1 MSHGSFDD
9 THAHYT
15 HDRTDTSTATPNA
28 PRVPPTAS
36 FVDHTYPTTSCADQS
51 HSSTVLTSPAP
62 PVGSVLVGLVAH
74 PPRSAVFGPLTAVSD
89 PPRPVSLA
97 QVPDRCVGGIQGLS
111 LTCCSPQAHPA
122 SQTLRH
128 ALTPHT
134 AKIGSFLAAAALK
147 GAASGQ
153 SSRKQV
159 GGTTGGPHVTYSA
172 TWCLSYI
179 HLKSRW
185 VALGRSRTE
194 SY

>member
-1 MSHGSFDD
+1 MSDGSFDD

-74 PPRSAVFGPLTAVSD
+74 PPRSAVFRTVDSCERPPSTSELGAGPRQACGGDTRPLPHLLQPSGASSVANPS
-89 PPRPVSLA
+89 PRPHATHRQNRQFLGRCCTQGGCQWPKLVQAGRLDHRRA
-97 QVPDRCVGGIQGLS
+97 AYDLQCDLVPILY
-111 LTCCSPQAHPA
+111 TF
-122 SQTLRH
+122 
-128 ALTPHT
+128 
-134 AKIGSFLAAAALK
+134 K
-147 GAASGQ
+147 
-153 SSRKQV
+153 
-159 GGTTGGPHVTYSA
+159 
-172 TWCLSYI
+172 
-179 HLKSRW
+179 
-185 VALGRSRTE
+185 VALGGSGPK

>member
-1 MSHGSFDD
+1 MSDGSFHD
-9 THAHYT
+9 TRAHFT

-62 PVGSVLVGLVAH
+62 PVGSVLVGLVAR
-74 PPRSAVFGPLTAVSD
+74 PPRSAVFRTVDSCERPPSTSELGAGPRQACGGDTRPLPHLLQPSGASSVANPS
-89 PPRPVSLA
+89 PRP
-97 QVPDRCVGGIQGLS
+97 
-111 LTCCSPQAHPA
+111 H
-122 SQTLRH
+122 
-128 ALTPHT
+128 
-134 AKIGSFLAAAALK
+134 AAAALK

-159 GGTTGGPHVTYSA
+159 GWTTGGPHMTYSA
-172 TWCLSYI
+172 TWCLSCI

-185 VALGRSRTE
+185 VDL
-194 SY
+194 